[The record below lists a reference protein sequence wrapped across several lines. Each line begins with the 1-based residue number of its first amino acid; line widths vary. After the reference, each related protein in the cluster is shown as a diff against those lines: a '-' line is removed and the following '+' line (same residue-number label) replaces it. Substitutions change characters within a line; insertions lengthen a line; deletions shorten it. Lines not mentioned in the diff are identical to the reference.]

1 MMSDTKK
8 MIEVTDL
15 TIDRTERLAKLVV
28 DGWDMETLVD
38 YAERCLNDYYKYDP
52 QQAVL
57 DAEDY
62 TLEELDNE

>member
-1 MMSDTKK
+1 
-8 MIEVTDL
+8 
-15 TIDRTERLAKLVV
+15 
-28 DGWDMETLVD
+28 METLVD

-62 TLEELDNE
+62 TLEELDRVSNEHCE